1 MSLEEFLKT
10 PAGHAVFG
18 IVIAV
23 VAIVIIELNYR
34 LFFKYVLDFI
44 FALLATVIC
53 SPVLLAGVIIS
64 KKHAGYAFEETPCLG
79 AKGKII
85 YLKSFAGVQSGIKY
99 LPRLL
104 DILCGRLSFV
114 GIAPLKLSDGAL
126 LDDNRMERFGTRPG
140 LVNHLVLRGHEG
152 LTYEEAFDLDARY
165 CKKRELF
172 TDIFIVIKSVVLAI
186 RGDGKSYLGE
196 TAELSYG
203 EVLLKRGTITQTDLI
218 NAQRYAEEAL
228 KNDEMRT
235 DAKNHRYN

>member
-1 MSLEEFLKT
+1 MSLDEFLKT

-34 LFFKYVLDFI
+34 LFFKYVLDFV
-44 FALLATVIC
+44 FALLATIIC
-53 SPVLLAGVIIS
+53 SPVLLAGAIIS
-64 KKHAGYAFEETPCLG
+64 KKRAGYVYDETPFLG

-85 YLKSFAGVQSGIKY
+85 YLKSFAGLQRGIKN

-114 GIAPLKLSDGAL
+114 GVAPLKLSDGAL
-126 LDDNRMERFGTRPG
+126 LDDNHMERFLTRAG
-140 LVNHLVLRGHEG
+140 LINHLVLRGHEG
-152 LTYEEAFDLDARY
+152 LTYEEAFALDARY

-172 TDIFIVIKSVVLAI
+172 TDIFIVIKSLILAI

-196 TAELSYG
+196 TAECYG
-203 EVLLKRGTITQTDLI
+203 EVLLNRGTITQTDLQ
-218 NAQRYAEEAL
+218 NAQRNADEAL
-228 KNDEMRT
+228 RNDGLRSDLKNQ
-235 DAKNHRYN
+235 RYN

>member
-1 MSLEEFLKT
+1 MLDEFLKT

-23 VAIVIIELNYR
+23 AAIVIIELNYR

-44 FALLATVIC
+44 FALIATVIC
-53 SPVLLAGVIIS
+53 SPVLLVGAIIS
-64 KKHAGYAFEETPCLG
+64 KKRAGYVFEETPYLG
-79 AKGKII
+79 AKGKIV
-85 YLKSFAGVQSGIKY
+85 YLKSFAGIKRGIKY

-126 LDDNRMERFGTRPG
+126 LDDNHMERFLTRAG

-152 LTYEEAFDLDARY
+152 LTYEEAFELDAHY

-172 TDIFIVIKSVVLAI
+172 TDIFIVIKRLILAI

-196 TAELSYG
+196 TADTTYG
-203 EVLLKRGTITQTDLI
+203 EVLLKRGVITQTDLF
-218 NAQRYAEEAL
+218 NAEKNAEEAL

-235 DAKNHRYN
+235 DMKNQRYN

>member
-1 MSLEEFLKT
+1 MLDEFLKT

-23 VAIVIIELNYR
+23 AAIVIIELNYR

-44 FALLATVIC
+44 FALIATVIC
-53 SPVLLAGVIIS
+53 SPVLLVGAIIS
-64 KKHAGYAFEETPCLG
+64 QKRAGYVFEETPYLG
-79 AKGKII
+79 AKGKIV
-85 YLKSFAGVQSGIKY
+85 YLKSFAGIKRGIKY

-104 DILCGRLSFV
+104 DIMCGRLSFV

-126 LDDNRMERFGTRPG
+126 LDDNHMERFLTRAG

-152 LTYEEAFDLDARY
+152 LTYEEAFELDARY

-172 TDIFIVIKSVVLAI
+172 TDIFIVIKRLILAI

-196 TAELSYG
+196 TADTTYG
-203 EVLLKRGTITQTDLI
+203 EVLLKRGVITQTDLI
-218 NAQRYAEEAL
+218 NAEKNAEEAL
-228 KNDEMRT
+228 KNDGMRT
-235 DAKNHRYN
+235 DVKNQRYN

>member
-1 MSLEEFLKT
+1 MLEDFLKT

-23 VAIVIIELNYR
+23 AAIVIIELNYR

-44 FALLATVIC
+44 FALIATIIC
-53 SPVLLAGVIIS
+53 SPVLLAGAIIS
-64 KKHAGYAFEETPCLG
+64 KKRAGFVFEETPYLG

-85 YLKSFAGVQSGIKY
+85 YLKSFAGVSRGIKNM
-99 LPRLL
+99 PRLL

-114 GIAPLKLSDGAL
+114 GVAPLRLSDGAL
-126 LDDNRMERFGTRPG
+126 LDDNQMDRFATRAG
-140 LVNHLVLRGHEG
+140 LVNHLALHGHESM
-152 LTYEEAFDLDARY
+152 TYEEAFALDARY

-172 TDIFIVIKSVVLAI
+172 SDIFIIIKRIILAI

-203 EVLLKRGTITQTDLI
+203 ETLLKRGTITATDLA
-218 NAQRYAEEAL
+218 NAERNAEEAL
-228 KNDEMRT
+228 KNEELRSEL
-235 DAKNHRYN
+235 KNSKSN

>member
-1 MSLEEFLKT
+1 MLDEFLKT

-23 VAIVIIELNYR
+23 AAIVIIELNYR

-44 FALLATVIC
+44 FALIATVIC
-53 SPVLLAGVIIS
+53 SPVFLVCAIIS
-64 KKHAGYAFEETPCLG
+64 KKRAGYVLEEVPCLG
-79 AKGKII
+79 ARGKII
-85 YLKSFAGVQSGIKY
+85 YLKSFAGIKRGIKN

-104 DILCGRLSFV
+104 DILGCKLSFV

-126 LDDNRMERFGTRPG
+126 LDDSQMDRFATRPG
-140 LVNHLVLRGHEG
+140 LVNHLVLRGYEG

-172 TDIFIVIKSVVLAI
+172 TDVFIVIKRLVLVI

-196 TAELSYG
+196 TALSYG
-203 EVLLKRGTITQTDLI
+203 EVLLNRGVITQTDLQ
-218 NAQRYAEEAL
+218 NAERNAEEAL
-228 KNDEMRT
+228 KNEEMRS
-235 DAKNHRYN
+235 DIKNQKYN